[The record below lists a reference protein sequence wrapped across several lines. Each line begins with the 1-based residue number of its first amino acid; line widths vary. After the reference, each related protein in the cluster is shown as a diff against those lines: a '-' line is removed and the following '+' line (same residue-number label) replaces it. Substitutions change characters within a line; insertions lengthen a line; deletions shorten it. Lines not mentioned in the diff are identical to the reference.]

1 MKSSWP
7 GAVSAAPE
15 FKRAREAVCEEP
27 PNILPPQE
35 SAASWRSNFAWALS
49 GNVVYAAC
57 QWGMVV
63 ALAKLGSS
71 FMVGQFSLGLAIAT
85 PVLMFASLQLRAV
98 QATDARRQ
106 YSFREYLGLRMIT
119 TLIGLTAIAAIIA
132 AGSYQRGTA
141 MVILAVAMIKGI
153 EALSDIF
160 YGLFQLNDRLD
171 QIGKSMMFRGVISV
185 IVLSVGL
192 YFMRNIVAAIV
203 LLATAWCAVLL
214 GFDARR
220 GRRFAPVT
228 PDRGEGS
235 EPHRNWRRVW
245 PKFSLLRQWKLVRL
259 SLPLGIV
266 MTLVSLNLSLP
277 RLFVHASLGEH
288 QLGIFSAMAYTT
300 VAVATFSD
308 ALGHSMIP
316 RMSRFYAD
324 GNVAAFRSS
333 LAKLVA
339 IGGAFGLAGFAAA
352 QLFGGRLLRILFTP
366 EYAAHAGVFLWL
378 VAAAGISCIA
388 SLLHYG
394 ITSARCFAIQVPMFV
409 LVAGTNALAC
419 FWLVPSSGLRGA
431 ALAMVIAACVHLTVA
446 ASILLYLICSHAK
459 HAAGREAS
467 EICFDNWEPG
477 L

>member
-15 FKRAREAVCEEP
+15 FKRARLPVREQP
-27 PNILPPQE
+27 PNVPQQE

-63 ALAKLGSS
+63 SLAKLGSS

-106 YSFREYLGLRMIT
+106 YSFREYLGLRLMT
-119 TLIGLTAIAAIIA
+119 TLIGLAVIAVITR

-141 MVILAVAMIKGI
+141 MVILAVALIKAI

-171 QIGKSMMFRGVISV
+171 QIGKSMMFRGAVSV
-185 IVLSVGL
+185 IVLSAGL
-192 YFMRNIVAAIV
+192 YFTRNIVAAIV
-203 LLATAWCAVLL
+203 LLATAWLAVLL

-220 GRRFAPVT
+220 GRRFASLT
-228 PDRGEGS
+228 PGQGEGS
-235 EPHRNWRRVW
+235 EPRRKWRQVW

-288 QLGIFSAMAYTT
+288 ELGIFSAMAYTT
-300 VAVATFSD
+300 VAVATFAD

-316 RMSRFYAD
+316 RMSRFYAG
-324 GNVAAFRSS
+324 GNLTAFRSS
-333 LAKLVA
+333 LAMLVA
-339 IGGAFGLAGFAAA
+339 LGAVFGLAGFVTA
-352 QLFGGRLLRILFTP
+352 QVLGARLLRILFTA

-394 ITSARCFAIQVPMFV
+394 ITSARCFGIQVPMFV
-409 LVAGTNALAC
+409 LVAGSNALAC
-419 FWLVPSSGLRGA
+419 SWLVPSSGLKGA
-431 ALAMVIAACVHLTVA
+431 ALSMVIAACVHLTVSA
-446 ASILLYLICSHAK
+446 AVLMYLIYSPAK
-459 HAAGREAS
+459 YAAAREVPES
-467 EICFDNWEPG
+467 CFENWEPG

>member
-1 MKSSWP
+1 MKSCWP
-7 GAVSAAPE
+7 GTVSGTPE
-15 FKRAREAVCEEP
+15 LKRARMPAREQP
-27 PNILPPQE
+27 PNILPAPE
-35 SAASWRSNFAWALS
+35 GDRSWRSNFAWALS

-63 ALAKLGSS
+63 SLAKLGSS

-85 PVLMFASLQLRAV
+85 PVLMFTSLQLRAV

-106 YSFREYLGLRMIT
+106 YSFREYLGLRLMM
-119 TLIGLTAIAAIIA
+119 TLIGLAVIAAITGI
-132 AGSYQRGTA
+132 GSYQRGTT
-141 MVILAVAMIKGI
+141 MVILAVALIKGL
-153 EALSDIF
+153 ETLSDIF

-171 QIGKSMMFRGVISV
+171 QIGKSMMFRGVVSV
-185 IVLSVGL
+185 IVLSAGL

-203 LLATAWCAVLL
+203 LLATAWFAVLL

-220 GRRFAPVT
+220 GRRFASGLR
-228 PDRGEGS
+228 PDA
-235 EPHRNWRRVW
+235 EPFRNWHRVW
-245 PKFSLLRQWKLVRL
+245 PKFSLFRQWKLVRL

-300 VAVATFSD
+300 VAVATFAD

-316 RMSRFYAD
+316 RMSRFHAA
-324 GNVAAFRSS
+324 GNLTAFRSS
-333 LAKLVA
+333 LIKLVA
-339 IGGAFGLAGFAAA
+339 IGAVFGLAGFAAA
-352 QLFGGRLLRILFTP
+352 QVLGARLLTILFTA
-366 EYAAHAGVFLWL
+366 EYAAHTGVFLWL
-378 VAAAGISCIA
+378 VSAAAISCIA

-409 LVAGTNALAC
+409 LVTGSNALAC
-419 FWLVPSSGLRGA
+419 TWLVPASGLKGA
-431 ALAMVIAACVHLTVA
+431 ALAMVIAACVHLTVSA
-446 ASILLYLICSHAK
+446 AILLYLVCSPGK
-459 HAAGREAS
+459 YAAGPEVP